1 MERLYTVEVSVP
13 GWGHKTYQA
22 AGVNNIYASVA
33 ARRMAE
39 ADTGVDAYTVAVRNI
54 YRTTA
59 SFEPAELAE

>member
-13 GWGHKTYQA
+13 GWGHKTYHA
-22 AGVNNIYASVA
+22 AGANNIHASVA

-39 ADTGVDAYTVAVRNI
+39 DDTGVDAYTIRVQNV

-59 SFEPAELAE
+59 SFEPAEPAE